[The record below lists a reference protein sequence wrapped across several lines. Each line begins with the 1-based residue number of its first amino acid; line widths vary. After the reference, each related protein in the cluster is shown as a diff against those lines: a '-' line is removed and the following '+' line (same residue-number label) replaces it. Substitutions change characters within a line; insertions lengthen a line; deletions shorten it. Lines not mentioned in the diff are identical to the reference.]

1 MYFCSVQIKQ
11 FHYFSRNRFFKI
23 FKQGLKPLE
32 QFYSCI
38 MKDSLMVEKTG
49 EHREK
54 SLAFYK
60 VIDSQSQGIGIIK

>member
-11 FHYFSRNRFFKI
+11 FHYISRNRFFKI

-38 MKDSLMVEKTG
+38 IKDSLMVENTEKN
-49 EHREK
+49 HWPFIK
-54 SLAFYK
+54 SLITKAK
-60 VIDSQSQGIGIIK
+60 VLEL